1 MPVSPLCKA
10 RIHDWGPSGGKPGAV
25 CVREGCGKEFGQR
38 SKAAGTAPPLGSGR
52 IFQAQAPSA
61 SGAKPTA
68 LASSESLRRAA
79 ARISGRPSVPV
90 DAPAAEPSQAAPAAV
105 SSTTAAGATALTPLE
120 DEDNLIAD
128 LIRPAGP
135 NLLVNGSAS
144 LINHGAWIF
153 KPRKALEPDPDF
165 MATFVKRWNK
175 GVERLVPKIE
185 LHPVVAL
192 LLAAG
197 AVTGSMWWAAPVI
210 EEKPALPA
218 VPKHRSEERDACPPS
233 PPSPVVQVVAASADM
248 PVSVPSSSNGLTP
261 LSPIRLDQLE
271 TSATIGNVDDAEQD
285 A

>member
-38 SKAAGTAPPLGSGR
+38 SKAAGTAPP
-52 IFQAQAPSA
+52 QAPSA
-61 SGAKPTA
+61 SSAKLTS

-120 DEDNLIAD
+120 EEDNLIAD

-165 MATFVKRWNK
+165 YATFVKRWNK

-233 PPSPVVQVVAASADM
+233 QPSPDAQDVAAFADTPPS
-248 PVSVPSSSNGLTP
+248 VPNSSNGLTP
-261 LSPIRLDQLE
+261 LSPIASSQPA
-271 TSATIGNVDDAEQD
+271 TSDTIGDVESVEPDA
-285 A
+285 